1 MSKQSAY
8 AYPEYYEYNRLELI
22 RGGIEYFDT
31 LERLINDAQ
40 HYLYLQVY
48 ILEAD
53 ETGNRIRKA
62 LERAAMRG
70 VYVHVLVDGYAS
82 QNLPLTFVKSL
93 MLAGVHFRFFEPLY
107 RSRYFYFGRRL
118 HHKVTV
124 ADGRWALVG
133 GLNISNRYNDTVER
147 TAWLDWAVLAEGEV
161 AKGLHN
167 ICAARAL
174 SAWRINPSRL
184 PRPPVFPLPDTRI
197 LVGIRVNDWV
207 RRKHEITNCYTR
219 MITRAGKEVVIMSSY
234 FFPGRKIRRQ
244 LVKAARRGVR
254 IRVVVAGY
262 SDVKLAKQ
270 AERYMYR
277 WMIKNHLEIYEYRR
291 NVLHAKVAVCDF
303 HHVTVG
309 SYNLN
314 EISERASVEL
324 NLEIADENF
333 ARHVHQRLEEIIRHD
348 CERITTYTIFP
359 WYARLI
365 QQLAYHLIRF
375 LLLIF
380 TFYFRQRE

>member
-1 MSKQSAY
+1 MNKSPY
-8 AYPEYYEYNRLELI
+8 AYPDYYQYNRVQLVRGGAAYFESLEDLI
-22 RGGIEYFDT
+22 RK
-31 LERLINDAQ
+31 AQ

-62 LERAAMRG
+62 LEHAAARG

-82 QNLPLTFVKSL
+82 QNLPLSFVQSL
-93 MLAGVHFRFFEPLY
+93 VLSGVQFRFFEPLY

-133 GLNISNRYNDTVER
+133 GLNISDRYNDTVEQP
-147 TAWLDWAVLAEGEV
+147 AWLDWAVLAEGEV
-161 AKGLHN
+161 ALGLHN
-167 ICAARAL
+167 ICASRAL
-174 SAWRINPSRL
+174 SAWRIHPSKL
-184 PRPPVFPLPDTRI
+184 PRPPAFPLPETKVR
-197 LVGIRVNDWV
+197 VGIRVNDWV
-207 RRKHEITNCYTR
+207 RRKSEITDCYLK
-219 MITRAGKEVVIMSSY
+219 MMARAEKEILIMSSY
-234 FFPGRKIRRQ
+234 FFPGQKIRRQ

-254 IRVVVAGY
+254 IRVVVAGH

-277 WMIKNHLEIYEYRR
+277 WMLKNRMEIYEYQR

-303 HHVTVG
+303 HHVTIG

-324 NLEIADENF
+324 NLEIADKNF
-333 ARHVHQRLEEIIRHD
+333 ARQVYHRMEEIIAHD

-359 WYARLI
+359 WYSRIL
-365 QQLAYHLIRF
+365 QQAAYQLIRF
-375 LLLIF
+375 LLVLF

>member
-1 MSKQSAY
+1 MNKQTPY
-8 AYPEYYEYNRLELI
+8 TYPSYYEYNRVHLI
-22 RGGIEYFDT
+22 RGGAAYFEA
-31 LERLINDAQ
+31 LEDLIRQAQ

-62 LERAAMRG
+62 LEKAAARG

-82 QNLPLTFVKSL
+82 QNLPLAFIQSL
-93 MLAGVHFRFFEPLY
+93 VLAGVQFRFFEPLY

-118 HHKVTV
+118 HHKVVV
-124 ADGRWALVG
+124 ADGRRALVG
-133 GLNISNRYNDTVER
+133 GLNISDRYNDTAQHP
-147 TAWLDWAVLAEGEV
+147 AWLDWAVLAEGEV
-161 AKGLHN
+161 AMGLHN

-174 SAWRINPSRL
+174 SAWRIHPSKL
-184 PRPPVFPLPDTRI
+184 PRPPAFPLPETKVM
-197 LVGIRVNDWV
+197 VGIRVNDWV
-207 RRKHEITNCYTR
+207 RRKSEITNCYLK
-219 MITRAGKEVVIMSSY
+219 MIARADKEILIMSSY

-244 LVKAARRGVR
+244 LVKAAHRGVR
-254 IRVVVAGY
+254 IRIVVAGH

-277 WMIKNHLEIYEYRR
+277 WMLKNRMEVYEYQR
-291 NVLHAKVAVCDF
+291 NVLHAKVAVCDC
-303 HHVTVG
+303 HRVTIG

-333 ARHVHQRLEEIIRHD
+333 ARQVHHRMEEIISRD
-348 CERITTYTIFP
+348 CERIITYRIFR
-359 WYARLI
+359 WWERML
-365 QQLAYHLIRF
+365 QQAAYRLIRF
-375 LLLIF
+375 LLVMF

>member
-1 MSKQSAY
+1 MNKQTPY
-8 AYPEYYEYNRLELI
+8 TYPDYYERNHVQLI
-22 RGGIEYFDT
+22 RGGEAYFEA
-31 LERLINDAQ
+31 LEDLIRKAQ

-62 LERAAMRG
+62 LENAAARG

-82 QNLPLTFVKSL
+82 QNLPLNFVQSL
-93 MLAGVHFRFFEPLY
+93 VLSGVHFRFFEPLY

-124 ADGRWALVG
+124 SDGRWALVG
-133 GLNISNRYNDTVER
+133 GLNISDRYNDTIDR
-147 TAWLDWAVLAEGEV
+147 SAWLDWAVLAEGEV
-161 AKGLHN
+161 SAGLHN

-174 SAWRINPSRL
+174 SAWRIHPSKL
-184 PRPPVFPLPDTRI
+184 PRPPVFSLPETKV

-207 RRKHEITNCYTR
+207 RRKNEITDCYLK
-219 MITRAGKEVVIMSSY
+219 MISRSVKDILIMSSY

-244 LVKAARRGVR
+244 LVKAAQRGVR
-254 IRVVVAGY
+254 VRVVVAGH

-277 WMIKNHLEIYEYRR
+277 WMLKNRMEIYEYEK
-291 NVLHAKVAVCDF
+291 NVLHAKVAVCDGQ
-303 HHVTVG
+303 HVTIG

-324 NLEIADENF
+324 NLEIADKNF
-333 ARHVHQRLEEIIRHD
+333 ALTVQHRLEEIISRD
-348 CERITTYTIFP
+348 CQRITTYRIYP
-359 WYARLI
+359 WWSRAL
-365 QQLAYHLIRF
+365 QQAAYQLIRF
-375 LLLIF
+375 LLIIF